1 MCEYKNEMA
10 DRETQRN
17 PEKKKSI
24 DLIVSHFNEGLQW
37 MSWMPIE
44 EFDHIYIYDKGPKD
58 LETELAQHILGTPQ
72 IPASKYS
79 IIKLDNVG
87 KCDHSY
93 LYHIIH
99 HYDDLADVN
108 VFLPANCDHVD
119 KIFNTMATLSHVFRS
134 QRSTFVCHEYE
145 KDVPTSMFGM
155 LFDSYESRDKRNK
168 EIYPS
173 AATRA
178 SPKPPFGLW
187 YSLNFPG
194 ITIHHCCYQGI
205 FAVEREHV
213 RHRDRASY
221 AMFIQYVD
229 THPNPEVGHYLERT
243 WLALFHPVPEECIH
257 VMPNNQFIRL
267 QLNQKHKLTRRTVP
281 AIELHRPR
289 LGFPPKHEEPQE
301 HAVGTTI

>member
-1 MCEYKNEMA
+1 MA
-10 DRETQRN
+10 ARATHN

-24 DLIVSHFNEGLQW
+24 DLILSHFNEGLQW

-44 EFDHIYIYDKGPKD
+44 EFDHIYIYDKGPND
-58 LETELAQHILGTPQ
+58 LETPKE
-72 IPASKYS
+72 IPAGKCS

-99 HYDDLADVN
+99 NYDNLADIN

-119 KIFNTMATLSHVFRS
+119 KIFNTMATLSQVFRS
-134 QRSTFVCHEYE
+134 ERSSFVCHEYE

-173 AATRA
+173 AVTRA
-178 SPKPPFGLW
+178 SPIRPFGLW

-205 FAVEREHV
+205 FAVERKHV
-213 RHRDRASY
+213 HQRDRASY

-229 THPNPEVGHYLERT
+229 NHPNPEVGHYLERT

-267 QLNQKHKLTRRTVP
+267 QLNQKHQLTRQTVP

-289 LGFPPKHEEPQE
+289 LGFPKEQKQEERPQE